1 VQEGKENYSKLILFS
16 PFSCPECDRRFN
28 SQMLLEYHKEDFGHW
43 SDDDFVVYAD
53 AAAAFEVTAGLTD
66 NMLKK
71 REKRVT

>member
-1 VQEGKENYSKLILFS
+1 MQ
-16 PFSCPECDRRFN
+16 
-28 SQMLLEYHKEDFGHW
+28 LEYHKEDFGHW
-43 SDDDFVVYAD
+43 GDDDFVVYAD